1 MRNAVLVSAARTP
14 VGKMGGVYKNL
25 QRMDLAVPTIQ
36 EAIKR
41 AGISS
46 EEVEEVFYGNMIE
59 FLNPGRYAWLSAG
72 MNIDTACLTI
82 NRACATGLTGLGMAG
97 IMIKG
102 GHGDVYLC
110 GGTEMDSRKFFTL
123 HVEKPYSGGGLKIDS
138 KLSSPV
144 NPYGNPSMLQTAE
157 NVAEKWGITR
167 EECDAFGYR
176 SQMLAAKGYEE
187 GIHQESII
195 PITVPQKKG
204 DPLVVTQDEP
214 FRPDTTLE
222 ALAKLKPVQGGVITG
237 GNASPLNDGSAAA
250 VMMEE
255 EKARALG
262 LKPMMRFVDYA
273 TVGVDPRYMGIG
285 PVPSTQKL
293 LKRNGMT
300 VADVDFFELN
310 EAFSSQ
316 SIACIR
322 ELNLDIDKVNMYG
335 GAIALGHPYSATG
348 INLAAKAAAI
358 FKHKGGER
366 CVITFCVGGGQGVA
380 CLFENCD

>member
-1 MRNAVLVSAARTP
+1 M
-14 VGKMGGVYKNL
+14 
-25 QRMDLAVPTIQ
+25 MD
-36 EAIKR
+36 
-41 AGISS
+41 
-46 EEVEEVFYGNMIE
+46 
-59 FLNPGRYAWLSAG
+59 
-72 MNIDTACLTI
+72 
-82 NRACATGLTGLGMAG
+82 
-97 IMIKG
+97 
-102 GHGDVYLC
+102 
-110 GGTEMDSRKFFTL
+110 
-123 HVEKPYSGGGLKIDS
+123 
-138 KLSSPV
+138 
-144 NPYGNPSMLQTAE
+144 
-157 NVAEKWGITR
+157 
-167 EECDAFGYR
+167 
-176 SQMLAAKGYEE
+176 
-187 GIHQESII
+187 
-195 PITVPQKKG
+195 
-204 DPLVVTQDEP
+204 
-214 FRPDTTLE
+214 
-222 ALAKLKPVQGGVITG
+222 
-237 GNASPLNDGSAAA
+237 
-250 VMMEE
+250 E